1 MIREALKYLNNV
13 LEILKE
19 APVEENRYTDVKYV
33 REVCGTAYLAVLKAI
48 DEYLLKKGVPKK
60 QLPRSVDGYRRALRR
75 YLSIHD
81 GKMLK
86 EFDALYDQLHI
97 AGYYRGLLHNVG
109 VVEEIFK
116 EARAFIEKVS
126 E

>member
-1 MIREALKYLNNV
+1 MIREALKYLNNA